1 MNKHVNSCEWDLLPF
16 HPTLSDLWN
25 CACSRLFLLGKS
37 FSNGKKT
44 PGETPGRYR
53 NTRECFRWLDEA
65 KTGYVTRWGLRGHG
79 SCAIYFWRRYGGT
92 RSTCQHGSLIPNKHQ
107 DSWETVKETN
117 GDEGLGI
124 MKEGWF
130 SHVWIPSSKW
140 WMIVWHFGIYNV
152 SMFQKIFAFQYV
164 HTCKSCKYQWPQLKK
179 SPSGAV
185 NCIPSCW
192 VFST

>member
-1 MNKHVNSCEWDLLPF
+1 MWVGLVAIPSNTVRFMELCLFKAVFVGEIIFQWKKNTRRNTGEVSQYPRVLPVVRWSEDRLR
-16 HPTLSDLWN
+16 HTLGAPGPWEL
-25 CACSRLFLLGKS
+25 RHLFLEEVWG
-37 FSNGKKT
+37 NKK
-44 PGETPGRYR
+44 
-53 NTRECFRWLDEA
+53 
-65 KTGYVTRWGLRGHG
+65 HM
-79 SCAIYFWRRYGGT
+79 
-92 RSTCQHGSLIPNKHQ
+92 TCQHGSLIPNKHQ

-152 SMFQKIFAFQYV
+152 SMFQKIFVFQYV